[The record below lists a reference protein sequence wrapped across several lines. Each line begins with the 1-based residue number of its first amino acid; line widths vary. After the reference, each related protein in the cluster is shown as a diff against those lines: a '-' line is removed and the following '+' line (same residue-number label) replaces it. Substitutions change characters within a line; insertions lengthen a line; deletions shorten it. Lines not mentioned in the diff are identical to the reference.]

1 MVNGVKCAVI
11 PGLSWKK
18 QTHLKSLKIKGTFG
32 KLGFENK
39 QYNKLLTTHE
49 SKKKQDKTKY
59 F

>member
-39 QYNKLLTTHE
+39 QYK
-49 SKKKQDKTKY
+49 
-59 F
+59 